1 MTHFIRSNAKLFAVA
16 AVCLTVGVATP
27 AVAGSIVPFA
37 RNADKVDGR
46 HAVGVGA
53 TVHQRAGKLV
63 ATSGS
68 TGRLPSNII
77 AKAPN
82 SETLDGLDSSAFLRS
97 VAVKMRKG
105 ADVSIARNA
114 FGSGTADCLP
124 GEQATGGG
132 AYPSDNVFFPQIVAS
147 FPTPNSASF
156 GASNTDTVATGW
168 RVWVANTDQ
177 GGSTAP
183 TVTMTPYVLC
193 IR

>member
-1 MTHFIRSNAKLFAVA
+1 MNGFIRSNAKLIAVA
-16 AVCLTVGVATP
+16 AACLTVGVATP

-37 RNADKVDGR
+37 RNADQVDGK
-46 HAVGVGA
+46 HAVRAGA
-53 TVHQRAGKLV
+53 TADQRAGKLV
-63 ATSGS
+63 ATSRS
-68 TGRLPSNII
+68 TGLLPGNII

-97 VAVKMRKG
+97 VSVKMRKG
-105 ADVSIARNA
+105 ADFSIARNA
-114 FGSGTADCLP
+114 FASGTAECLA

-132 AYPSDNVFFPQIVAS
+132 TYPSNNVFFPQVVAS
-147 FPTPNSASF
+147 FPTPNSPSF

-168 RVWVANTDQ
+168 RVWVSNTDQ

-193 IR
+193 IK

>member
-1 MTHFIRSNAKLFAVA
+1 MTHFIRSNAKLIAVA

-46 HAVGVGA
+46 HAVRAGA

-77 AKAPN
+77 AKAPD
-82 SETLDGLDSSAFLRS
+82 SETLDGLDSTAFMRGLTVR
-97 VAVKMRKG
+97 MRKG
-105 ADVSIARNA
+105 ADFSIARNTFA
-114 FGSGTADCLP
+114 SGTVDCLP

-132 AYPSDNVFFPQIVAS
+132 AYPTNNVFFPQVVAS
-147 FPTPNSASF
+147 FPTPNAASY
-156 GASNTDTVATGW
+156 GAANTDTVPTGW
-168 RVWVANTDQ
+168 RVWVANSDQ
-177 GGSTAP
+177 GGATAP